1 MKRTKLFHRT
11 LMMMIL
17 LFGVISVASTLLT
30 AVTLHRHMTQEF
42 ISKGRA
48 IARSIASSS
57 VEVIINRDLST
68 VQAMVDQFLE
78 IEGAA
83 YVFVEDPEGEIV
95 AHTFVP
101 QVPPEVRHIPTDA
114 HGMMVKQ
121 LHVANLGEIL
131 DISKPIMAG
140 VAGYVHVGM
149 DMGLINSYIRSTI
162 VKMQALMLVIFLGS
176 IALLYFV
183 VSRISRPLNQLTE
196 YAQRLKEHDFSAPV
210 DIRTND
216 EVGILADTMNTMAS
230 ELSGLITN
238 LENEVTKAT
247 HDLTESLAHQRA
259 IIENMADGL
268 LVVDNDG
275 LVSLYNPALLQL
287 YGLTGAELRGKEVR
301 LLFTEDILN
310 LAIQAMDNIDDVFHA
325 EVSLLAG
332 RIGKASA
339 TAICPPE
346 PLHGAKGDDASAKDN
361 DMGCLGAAIL
371 IRDITREKEV
381 DMMKTDFITTVSHEL
396 RTPLTS
402 VLGFAKIIKK
412 KLETTVYA
420 ALNQN
425 DRKIDRAVSQVSEN
439 LEIIIAEGKRLTELI
454 NDVLDIAKMESGR
467 MEWRLQTVSMDQ
479 VLHHAAA
486 STRTLYEQKN
496 LAFRMDIQDNLPTF
510 MGDLDRLIQ
519 VMVNL
524 ISNAV
529 KFTEKGS
536 ILCTARF
543 EEGQL
548 RVCVSDTGIGIPKQE
563 RESVFERFKQSGNTM
578 TDKPKGTGLGLPI
591 SREIVEHHGGSIWVE
606 STPGKGSCFTFT
618 LPLHPQPKL
627 KEEPRL
633 PLRPH
638 SGTPS
643 EFQNPEA
650 RLVLV
655 VDDDPSICSFL
666 QQVLEA
672 EGYAVLTAINGTS
685 ALELAKRHLPDC
697 ITMDLLMPEM
707 DGETA
712 IHLLRQDP
720 MTRDIPIVVISAVLG
735 SAHSESDAT
744 LPKPL
749 DEETL
754 VRTVNALVQQDRP
767 LSKQCM
773 VINAHYTPPDKARLV
788 RLCSGD
794 MHTCAAED
802 IWSVLDQGFK
812 GTVIIP
818 AAASGHLDLG
828 RISRYQNIVVIVM
841 PE

>member
-1 MKRTKLFHRT
+1 MKRTRLFRRT
-11 LMMMIL
+11 LVMMLL

-30 AVTLHRHMTQEF
+30 AVTLYRHMTQEF

-83 YVFVEDPEGEIV
+83 YVFVEDPDGEII

-101 QVPPEVRHIPTDA
+101 QAPPEVRGIPTDP
-114 HGMMVKQ
+114 HGMMVKR
-121 LHVANLGEIL
+121 LHVANLGEML

-149 DMGLINSYIRSTI
+149 DMGLINNYIRNAI
-162 VKMQALMLVIFLGS
+162 IKMQALMLIIFLGS
-176 IALLYFV
+176 TALLYFV

-196 YAQRLKEHDFSAPV
+196 YAQRLKQHDFSAPV

-216 EVGILADTMNTMAS
+216 EIGILADTMNTMAS

-238 LENEVTKAT
+238 LENEVSKAT
-247 HDLTESLAHQRA
+247 HELTESLAHQRA

-275 LVSLYNPALLQL
+275 QVSLYNPALLLL
-287 YGLTGAELRGKEVR
+287 YDLTGADLRGKEVR
-301 LLFTEDILN
+301 LLFTEDIRS
-310 LAIQAMDNIDDVFHA
+310 LASQALDNIDDVFHA
-325 EVSLLAG
+325 EVSLPAG

-346 PLHGAKGDDASAKDN
+346 PLHGAHGGNASAHDN
-361 DMGCLGAAIL
+361 SRGCLGAAIL
-371 IRDITREKEV
+371 IRDITTEKEV

-412 KLETTVYA
+412 KLEGTVYA

-425 DRKIDRAVSQVSEN
+425 DKKTERAISQVSEN

-467 MEWRLQTVSMDQ
+467 MEWRLQPVSMDQ
-479 VLHHAAA
+479 MLHHAAA

-496 LAFRMDIQDNLPTF
+496 LAFSMDIQDNLPTF
-510 MGDLDRLIQ
+510 MGDFDRLIQ

-529 KFTEKGS
+529 KFTEQGN
-536 ILCTARF
+536 IHCTARF
-543 EEGQL
+543 EEGEL
-548 RVCVSDTGIGIPKQE
+548 RVSVSDTGIGIPRHE
-563 RESVFERFKQSGNTM
+563 HESVFERFKQSGNTM

-591 SREIVEHHGGSIWVE
+591 SREIVEHHGGSIRVE
-606 STPGKGSCFTFT
+606 SAPGKGSCFTFT

-627 KEEPRL
+627 EEISRL
-633 PLRPH
+633 PHRPH
-638 SGTPS
+638 ADTPS
-643 EFQNPEA
+643 ALHGHDAQ
-650 RLVLV
+650 LILV
-655 VDDDPSICSFL
+655 VDDDPSIRAFL
-666 QQVLEA
+666 QQILEA
-672 EGYAVLTAINGTS
+672 EGYAVLTAVNGAT

-720 MTRDIPIVVISAVLG
+720 MTRDIPIVVISAVLA
-735 SAHSESDAT
+735 SAHAESDAT

-749 DEETL
+749 DEENL

-767 LSKQCM
+767 LAKKCM
-773 VINAHYTPPDKARLV
+773 VINAQYTPPDKARLV

-794 MHTCAAED
+794 MHTCAAEN
-802 IWSVLDQGFK
+802 IWSVLDQGFR

-818 AAASGHLDLG
+818 AAASGQLDLG
-828 RISRYQNIVVIVM
+828 RISRYQDIVVIVM